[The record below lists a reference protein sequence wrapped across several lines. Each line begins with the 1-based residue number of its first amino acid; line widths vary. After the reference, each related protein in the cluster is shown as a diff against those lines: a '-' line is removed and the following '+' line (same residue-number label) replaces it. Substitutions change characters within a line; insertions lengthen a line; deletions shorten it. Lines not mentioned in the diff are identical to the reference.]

1 LIGVDIVSNRRIKN
15 AVDKFGERFL
25 KRIYTPSELEYCKAQ
40 ADYIACLS
48 ARWAGK
54 EAILKA
60 VYQHTGIL
68 LRFSEI
74 EILGDF
80 GKPAKV
86 KLLRE
91 GLNNLNLLISLSHER
106 EYSVA
111 VAIILKV
118 CPLSERT
125 PCLY

>member
-1 LIGVDIVSNRRIKN
+1 MIGVDIVSNERIRK
-15 AVDKFGERFL
+15 AIERFGDRFL
-25 KRIYTPSELEYCKAQ
+25 RRIYTPLELEYCKKQ
-40 ADYIACLS
+40 ADWIACLS

-54 EAILKA
+54 EAVLKA
-60 VYQHTGIL
+60 VYQSKGIVL
-68 LRFSEI
+68 KFSEI

-91 GLNNLNLLISLSHER
+91 ELKDIQVLISLSHER

-111 VAIILKV
+111 FAVIIDSKGGFL
-118 CPLSERT
+118 
-125 PCLY
+125 

>member
-1 LIGVDIVSNRRIKN
+1 MIGIDIVSNRRIKE
-15 AVDKFGERFL
+15 AVERFGDRFL
-25 KRIYTPSELEYCKAQ
+25 RRIYTQAELDYCKAQ

-60 VYQHTGIL
+60 VYQHSGIL

-80 GKPAKV
+80 GRPASV
-86 KLLRE
+86 NLLRE
-91 GLNNLNLLISLSHER
+91 GLEHLNVLVSLSHER

-111 VAIILKV
+111 VAIVL
-118 CPLSERT
+118 
-125 PCLY
+125 

>member
-1 LIGVDIVSNRRIKN
+1 MIGIDIVSNERIKK
-15 AVDKFGERFL
+15 AIEKFGERFL
-25 KRIYTPSELEYCKAQ
+25 KRIYTPLEIEYCKRQ
-40 ADYIACLS
+40 SDYVSCLS

-60 VYQHTGIL
+60 IYQNRGVL

-86 KLLRE
+86 RLLRE
-91 GLNNLNLLISLSHER
+91 DLKNLQISLSLSHER

-111 VAIILKV
+111 VAIIIN
-118 CPLSERT
+118 
-125 PCLY
+125 

>member
-1 LIGVDIVSNRRIKN
+1 MIGVDIVYNQRIRK
-15 AVDKFGERFL
+15 AVERFGDRFL
-25 KRIYTPSELEYCKAQ
+25 RRIYTPLELEYCKRQ
-40 ADYIACLS
+40 ADWIACLS

-54 EAILKA
+54 EAVLKA
-60 VYQHTGIL
+60 VYQSKGIVL
-68 LRFSEI
+68 KFSEI

-91 GLNNLNLLISLSHER
+91 ELKDIQVLISLSHER

-111 VAIILKV
+111 FAVIIDSKGGFL
-118 CPLSERT
+118 
-125 PCLY
+125 

>member
-1 LIGVDIVSNRRIKN
+1 MIGVDIVSNRRIKEV
-15 AVDKFGERFL
+15 VDRFGERFL
-25 KRIYTPSELEYCKAQ
+25 KRIYTPVEIEYCKAR
-40 ADYIACLS
+40 ADFIACLS

-54 EAILKA
+54 EAVLKA

-68 LRFSEI
+68 LKFSEI

-91 GLNNLNLLISLSHER
+91 GLEDLNLLISLSHEK

-111 VAIILKV
+111 VAFII
-118 CPLSERT
+118 R
-125 PCLY
+125 